1 MSAPASVR
9 VVAVAAGATLL
20 YAFLPLRGDRWWLAA
35 IAGVVAIGAVVPFT
49 IRRAQAVATA
59 QRPMVVAAEAVLLLL
74 VLVVYGFSAVYLT
87 LDGRPGQFEGMDTRI
102 DAVYFTVTT
111 LSTVGF
117 GDITATGQAARVL
130 VTIQV
135 IFDLTLLAFA
145 VRVLGVAAQYRRR
158 EATTDG

>member
-1 MSAPASVR
+1 VR
-9 VVAVAAGATLL
+9 VVGIAVGATLL
-20 YAFLPLRGDRWWLAA
+20 YALLPLRGDRWWLAA

-49 IRRAQAVATA
+49 IRRAQAIATA
-59 QRPMVVAAEAVLLLL
+59 QRPMVVAAEAVFLLL

-87 LDGRPGQFEGMDTRI
+87 LDRRAGEFDGLNTRV

-117 GDITATGQAARVL
+117 GDINATGQTARML

-135 IFDLTLLAFA
+135 LFDLTLLAFA
-145 VRVLGVAAQYRRR
+145 VRVLGVAAQYRRA
-158 EATTDG
+158 ESTTDG